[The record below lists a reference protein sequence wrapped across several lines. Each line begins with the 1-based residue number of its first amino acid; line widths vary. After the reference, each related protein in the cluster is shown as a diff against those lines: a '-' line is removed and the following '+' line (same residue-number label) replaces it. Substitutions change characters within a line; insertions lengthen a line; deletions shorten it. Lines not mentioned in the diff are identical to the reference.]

1 MVPRSVLSPQEL
13 KVVKLI
19 VKGYKYKDIA
29 ATMGLGTETV
39 RTYVARVRKKL
50 GVHSKTE
57 IATWYLKPRRKPR
70 KK

>member
-1 MVPRSVLSPQEL
+1 MLPRSILSPQEL

-19 VKGYKYKDIA
+19 VRGYKNREIA
-29 ATMGLGTETV
+29 EIMGLGRETV

-57 IATWYLKPRRKPR
+57 IATWYIKPRRPR